1 MSITKEQKER
11 IRALRCQGLGYT
23 KVARLVGIS
32 ENTIKSYCRRNG
44 ISREN
49 PKAVAAEQGKEQ
61 PHFCKYCGR
70 VVVQISGRKEKK
82 FCSDKC
88 RMTWW
93 NDNLNLVNRKA
104 VYWFVCSGC
113 GKEFSVYGNKNRKY
127 CSHECYIRDRFG
139 GVMNEREAV

>member
-11 IRALRCQGLGYT
+11 IRDLRSQGLGYT

-49 PKAVAAEQGKEQ
+49 PVAEQRIER

-70 VVVQISGRKEKK
+70 VVDQAPGRKEKK

-88 RMTWW
+88 RMAWW
-93 NDNLNLVNRKA
+93 NNNLNLVNRKA
-104 VYWFVCSGC
+104 VYQFVCPGC

-139 GVMNEREAV
+139 GVINEREAV